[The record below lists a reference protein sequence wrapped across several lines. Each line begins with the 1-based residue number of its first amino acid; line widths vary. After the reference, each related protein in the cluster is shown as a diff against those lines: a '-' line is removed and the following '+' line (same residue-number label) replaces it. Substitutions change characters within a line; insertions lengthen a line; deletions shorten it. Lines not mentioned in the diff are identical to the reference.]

1 MLSGSSISR
10 VDRDVG
16 RPESPSARRYHGSPD
31 DRYIHRV
38 IAHGVFIHPSSR
50 ELVQTDRIGS
60 GTRIWS
66 NVVILAGASV
76 GADCSI
82 GKDVF
87 IDAGVRVGNRV
98 KIQNGVS
105 LYHGVEVEDGAFFG
119 PHSTTTNDL
128 DPASITPDGRLKG
141 PDDWTVGR
149 TLFRSAARIG
159 AHATILCGSPLRT
172 IGRWAFVGAA
182 ALVTR
187 DVPDFALVAGAP
199 AKLVR
204 YVCPRGLGHR
214 VEERAGG
221 PFCDACRRPLGELVG
236 V

>member
-1 MLSGSSISR
+1 VIASSI
-10 VDRDVG
+10 
-16 RPESPSARRYHGSPD
+16 
-31 DRYIHRV
+31 
-38 IAHGVFIHPSSR
+38 FIHPSSR
-50 ELVQTDRIGS
+50 ELVQTDRIGQ

-76 GADCSI
+76 GAECNI

-87 IDAGVRVGNRV
+87 IDAGVRVGDRV

-105 LYHGVEVEDGAFFG
+105 LYRGVEVEDGAFFG

-141 PDDWTVGR
+141 LDDWTVGR

-159 AHATILCGSPLRT
+159 AHATILCGAPLRS
-172 IGRWAFVGAA
+172 IGRWAFVAAA

-199 AKLVR
+199 ARLVR
-204 YVCPRGLGHR
+204 YVCPRGLAHR
-214 VEERAGG
+214 VEEREGV
-221 PFCDACRRPLGELVG
+221 PFCLECTRPLVELVR

>member
-1 MLSGSSISR
+1 M
-10 VDRDVG
+10 
-16 RPESPSARRYHGSPD
+16 
-31 DRYIHRV
+31 
-38 IAHGVFIHPSSR
+38 IADGVFIHPTSR
-50 ELVQTDRIGS
+50 ELVQTDRIGH

-76 GADCSI
+76 GADCNI

-87 IDAGVRVGNRV
+87 IDAGVRVGDRV

-105 LYHGVEVEDGAFFG
+105 LYRGVEVENGVFFG

-149 TLFRSAARIG
+149 TLFRSASRIG

-172 IGRWAFVGAA
+172 IGRWAFVAAA

-199 AKLVR
+199 GQLVR
-204 YVCPRGLGHR
+204 YVCPRGLAHR
-214 VEERAGG
+214 VEERGEG
-221 PFCDACRRPLGELVG
+221 LFCCDCRRPLVELVR